1 MCIIIYTNIYIVP
14 LPVFYMEE
22 EFRREAEE
30 FFERYVTGIV
40 ETTAIF
46 ENGVLECESTL
57 YNFEVTSDYV
67 RAFDKKQEGKEV
79 FYCSERFSKLFRE
92 QTLLDGLLAIT
103 HMLPELNAKPL
114 EKIVSQATQVVQ
126 SGLMNENS
134 SLNTT
139 FDA

>member
-22 EFRREAEE
+22 EFRREAEA
-30 FFERYVTGIV
+30 FFERYAMGIV

-134 SLNTT
+134 SLNTA

>member
-79 FYCSERFSKLFRE
+79 FYYSERFSKLFRE

>member
-79 FYCSERFSKLFRE
+79 FRYTRRHSKLCNDDV
-92 QTLLDGLLAIT
+92 LLDGLRAIT
-103 HMLPELNAKPL
+103 HMLPELGATSL
-114 EKIVSQATQVVQ
+114 DKILAQAVGVVKVGVMTKKL
-126 SGLMNENS
+126 SRD
-134 SLNTT
+134 TP
-139 FDA
+139 FDT

>member
-1 MCIIIYTNIYIVP
+1 MYLVVHTNIYIVQ

-30 FFERYVTGIV
+30 FFERYATGIV
-40 ETTAIF
+40 ESTAIY
-46 ENGVLECESTL
+46 ENGVLECESSL
-57 YNFEVTSDYV
+57 YNFEISLDYV
-67 RAFDKKQEGKEV
+67 RAFDKKQEVKEV
-79 FYCSERFSKLFRE
+79 FYCSRRFSKLCRE

-134 SLNTT
+134 SLNTS

>member
-79 FYCSERFSKLFRE
+79 FYCSEHFSKLFSE
-92 QTLLDGLLAIT
+92 QTLLDELLAIT